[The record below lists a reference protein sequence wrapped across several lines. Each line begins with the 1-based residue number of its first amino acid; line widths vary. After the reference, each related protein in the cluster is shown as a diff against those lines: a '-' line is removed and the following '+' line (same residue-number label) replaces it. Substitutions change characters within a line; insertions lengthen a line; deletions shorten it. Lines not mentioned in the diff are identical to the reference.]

1 MAETDRCGL
10 ALTTTSSEAASAY
23 RDGVELMLAAW
34 PGAGDAFDRA
44 IAADPGFALAHIA
57 RGRTH
62 QIFAEAALARRCAEV
77 ARELAARAS
86 EREQS
91 HVAAI
96 AASIEGRPAAA
107 LAIALGHLERWPR
120 DALVMAMPLGA
131 FGLFAFSGRAD
142 HDRAR
147 VELCER
153 HARHYGEDWWFLTNL
168 GWAHTE
174 AGNVGAGR
182 LVTERALALRRA
194 NANGAHA
201 LAHALFEQGDW
212 PESRRFIDEWLPTYD
227 RRGILNGHIAWHLA
241 LIAID
246 EGDFDTAMKLYRDRM
261 RPAVATGAPLNVVTD
276 AAALLWRAQIRGAA
290 IEHADWREVADY
302 GARTFPAAGVHFAD
316 VHLAFVSAAVGDAAG
331 LEARIAGLEDRLA
344 AGRLGPGSVVPQLC
358 RGLGAFGAGNFAE
371 AATTLDAA
379 LADLV
384 RIGGSRAQREL
395 VEDTLILAS
404 LKAGRPETARRLVEE
419 RLRRRPSHRDRDWLQ
434 HAAA

>member
-1 MAETDRCGL
+1 MAEVDRYGL
-10 ALTTTSSEAASAY
+10 ALTTASGEAASAY
-23 RDGVELMLAAW
+23 RQGVDLMLAAW
-34 PGAGDAFDRA
+34 PGAGEAFDLA
-44 IAADPGFALAHIA
+44 ISADPGFALAHIA
-57 RGRTH
+57 RARAH
-62 QIFAEAALARRCAEV
+62 QISAEAGPARRSADV
-77 ARELAARAS
+77 AREHAARAG

-96 AASIEGRPAAA
+96 AASIEGRSASA
-107 LAIALGHLERWPR
+107 LEIALEHLERWPR
-120 DALVMAMPLGA
+120 DALVLAMPLGA

-153 HARHYGEDWWFLTNL
+153 HARHYGEDWWFLTHL

-182 LVTERALALRRA
+182 LVTERALTLRRA
-194 NANGAHA
+194 NANAAHA

-212 PESRRFIDEWLPTYD
+212 PESRRFIDEWLPTYE

-246 EGDFDTAMKLYRDRM
+246 EGDFDMAMALYRDRM

-276 AAALLWRAQIRGAA
+276 AAALLWRAQVRGAA
-290 IEHADWREVADY
+290 IGHADWREVADY
-302 GARTFPAAGVHFAD
+302 GARTFPTAGVHFAD
-316 VHLAFVSAAVGDAAG
+316 VHLAFVSAAVGDQGG

-344 AGRLGPGSVVPQLC
+344 AGRLGPGSIVPQLC
-358 RGLGAFGAGNFAE
+358 RGLGAFGAGNFEE

-384 RIGGSRAQREL
+384 RIGGSHAQREL

-404 LKAGRPETARRLVEE
+404 LKSGRPQTARRLVEE
-419 RLRRRPSHRDRDWLQ
+419 RLRRRPSQRDRDWLK

>member
-1 MAETDRCGL
+1 MAETDRGGL
-10 ALTTTSSEAASAY
+10 VLTTSSAEAASAY

-34 PGAGDAFDRA
+34 PGAAESFDRA
-44 IAADPGFALAHIA
+44 LSADPGFALAHIA
-57 RGRTH
+57 RGRAH
-62 QIFAEAALARRCAEV
+62 QIYAEIGSAKRCAGF
-77 ARELAARAS
+77 ARQHAAGAS

-91 HVAAI
+91 HVEAI
-96 AASIEGRPAAA
+96 AASIEGRPADA
-107 LAIALGHLERWPR
+107 LAIALGHLERWPS
-120 DALVMAMPLGA
+120 DALVMSMPLGA

-147 VELCER
+147 VDLCER
-153 HARHYGEDWWFLTNL
+153 HARHYREDWWFLSYL

-212 PESRRFIDEWLPTYD
+212 SESRRFIDEWLPTYD
-227 RRGILNGHIAWHLA
+227 RKGILNGHIAWHLA

-276 AAALLWRAQIRGAA
+276 AAALLWRAQICGAT
-290 IEHADWREVADY
+290 IGHADWREVADY
-302 GARTFPAAGVHFAD
+302 GARTFPAAGVYFAD
-316 VHLAFVSAAVGDAAG
+316 VHLAFVSAAVGDAAS

-344 AGRLGPGSVVPQLC
+344 AGKLGPGAVVPQLC
-358 RGLGAFGAGNFAE
+358 RGLGAFSAGNFAE

-384 RIGGSRAQREL
+384 RIGGSHAQREL

-404 LKAGRPETARRLVEE
+404 LKAGRPQAARLLVEE
-419 RLRRRPSHRDRDWLQ
+419 RLRRRPTHRDRDWLQ